1 MKRPSRMILLLC
13 LLVVGLGC
21 SAFLIRRHQSE
32 TATPP
37 PPPSGRATDAQDNA
51 AINDWQRGIKL
62 DRRPNY
68 TPTPSSDQKPLSS
81 PRSDALQ
88 AKPEEEPN

>member
-21 SAFLIRRHQSE
+21 SVFLIRRHQSE

-37 PPPSGRATDAQDNA
+37 PPSSGRAADARENS

-62 DRRPNY
+62 DRRPTY
-68 TPTPSSDQKPLSS
+68 TPTPLSDQKPLSS
-81 PRSDALQ
+81 QRSEALHT
-88 AKPEEEPN
+88 KPEEEPN

>member
-1 MKRPSRMILLLC
+1 MKCPSRMILLLC

-21 SAFLIRRHQSE
+21 SAFLIRHHQAE

-37 PPPSGRATDAQDNA
+37 PLPSVGAADAQDNA

-62 DRRPNY
+62 DRRPTY
-68 TPTPSSDQKPLSS
+68 TPTPSSDQKSRPSQKNE
-81 PRSDALQ
+81 ALQ
-88 AKPEEEPN
+88 PKPEEEPN